1 MKGSGGSCSGS
12 FLLNDPLS
20 PESLVFPGAGLD
32 GLWGS
37 NISLVIKPFA
47 TEEEVAPPP
56 SSFSRVRLLCV
67 LGLGGNI
74 EKRRRDQTRAEESS

>member
-1 MKGSGGSCSGS
+1 MDAGLLDTKGSGGSFSG

-32 GLWGS
+32 GMWVS

-47 TEEEVAPPP
+47 TGEEVPAL
-56 SSFSRVRLLCV
+56 SSFSRVRLF
-67 LGLGGNI
+67 
-74 EKRRRDQTRAEESS
+74 